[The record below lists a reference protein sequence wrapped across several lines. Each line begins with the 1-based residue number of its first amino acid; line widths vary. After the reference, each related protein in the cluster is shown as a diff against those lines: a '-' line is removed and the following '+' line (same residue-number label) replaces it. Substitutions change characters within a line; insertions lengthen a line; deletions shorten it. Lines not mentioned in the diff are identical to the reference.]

1 MLAAALLAGSLALH
15 PCVAHQAY
23 YCGSLTRPLDTTGRI
38 AGRIDIGFTWLP
50 HARHNVP
57 SAGTIV
63 AAEGGPGYPS
73 GASRD
78 EYRAL
83 FGPLLSTHDML
94 LMDDRGTGRSGA
106 IDCRALQGGSMTLPA
121 IARCGA
127 QLGSAAGLYGSAE
140 AADDLDALMGRLGV
154 TRADLYGDSYG
165 TFFVQTFA
173 ARHPARVRRIVLD
186 GAYPAG
192 GLDPW
197 YSSTTPTI
205 ADAFDAVCRRS
216 PQCAVRGA
224 AMPRIRRVL
233 ARLRSRRGPI
243 DPSQLAFVMDTAG
256 LDSLVYRDLDAAVRA
271 LLERADDV
279 PLRRLVRE
287 ASDFEESAASD
298 PREESNGLFVAA
310 SCTDNPQAYDMRLA
324 PVFRQAQ
331 WRSIE
336 RRSAASNPQL
346 YAPFTVREFLSIPL
360 DYAYVPLCQNW
371 PVAPAGHPAGQPFP
385 PGTQMPDVPALVL
398 TGDLDTITT
407 PSEGDAAAKLFARSQ
422 RVIVR
427 NTGHVTAIDDPWNCA
442 SALVRTFLAGQSVNT
457 SCAARIPAT
466 RLVDTFPRT
475 RSEVPPAAIARGS
488 ASVGALRDAAN
499 AVAAAGDA
507 MARAQQFGTAAGKGL
522 RGGRFS
528 VASTGTGSR
537 IELRAVRW
545 TVDFP
550 VSGTVDWNRATG
562 AVAARLHAP
571 GLLETA
577 TWNAMAGTRARIRIV
592 EPGSVEATVPAP

>member
-1 MLAAALLAGSLALH
+1 VLAAALLAGSLALH
-15 PCVAHQAY
+15 PCAAHQAY
-23 YCGSLTRPLDTTGRI
+23 YCGSLTRPLDATGRI
-38 AGRIDIGFTWLP
+38 AGSIDIGFTWLP
-50 HARHNVP
+50 HAQREVP

-78 EYRAL
+78 AYRAL

-94 LMDDRGTGRSGA
+94 LMDDRGTGRSDA
-106 IDCRALQGGSMTLPA
+106 IDCRELQGGSMTLPA

-140 AADDLDALMGRLGV
+140 AADDLDALMAQIGV
-154 TRADLYGDSYG
+154 THADLYGDSYG

-173 ARHPARVRRIVLD
+173 ARHPDRVRRIVLD

-197 YSSTTPTI
+197 YSSTAPTI
-205 ADAFDAVCRRS
+205 SDAFDAVCSRS
-216 PQCAVRGA
+216 ARCAARGA
-224 AMPRIRRVL
+224 AMPRIGRVL
-233 ARLRSRRGPI
+233 ARLRAGRGPI
-243 DPSQLAFVMDTAG
+243 DPSQLAFVMDSAG

-271 LLERADDV
+271 SLGRGDDV
-279 PLRRLVRE
+279 PLRRLARE
-287 ASDFEESAASD
+287 ASDFEEAASSD

-324 PVFRQAQ
+324 PALRQAQ

-336 RRSAASNPQL
+336 RRTAASNPQL
-346 YAPFTVREFLSIPL
+346 YAPFTVREFLGIPL

-385 PGTQMPDVPALVL
+385 PGTRMPDVPALVL

-407 PSEGDAAAKLFARSQ
+407 PAEGDAAAKLFARSQ

-442 SALVRTFLAGQSVNT
+442 SALVRAFLAEQSLSI
-457 SCAARIPAT
+457 SCAARIPAM

-475 RSEVPPAAIARGS
+475 RSEVPPATIARGS
-488 ASVGALRDAAN
+488 ASAGTLRDAAN

-507 MARAQQFGTAAGKGL
+507 LARAQQFGVAAGDGL

-528 VASTGTGSR
+528 VAPTGTGSR
-537 IELRAVRW
+537 IELHAVRW
-545 TVDFP
+545 TADFP

-562 AVAARLHAP
+562 SVAARLEAP
-571 GLLETA
+571 GLRESA
-577 TWNAMAGTRARIRIV
+577 SWNVIAGSHASLRIG
-592 EPGSVEATVPAP
+592 ESGSVAATAWAP

>member
-1 MLAAALLAGSLALH
+1 VLAAALLAGSLTLH
-15 PCVAHQAY
+15 PCAAHQPY

-38 AGRIDIGFTWLP
+38 PGHIDIGFTWLP
-50 HARHNVP
+50 HARRDVP

-78 EYRAL
+78 AYRAL
-83 FGPLLSTHDML
+83 FGPLLSTNDML

-140 AADDLDALMGRLGV
+140 AADDLDALMERLSV
-154 TRADLYGDSYG
+154 ARADLYGDSYG

-173 ARHPARVRRIVLD
+173 ARHSARVRRIVLD

-197 YSSTTPTI
+197 YSSTTPAI
-205 ADAFDAVCRRS
+205 ADAFDAVCRRA
-216 PQCAVRGA
+216 PQCAARGA
-224 AMPRIRRVL
+224 AMPRIDRVL
-233 ARLRSRRGPI
+233 SRLRAGRGPI

-271 LLERADDV
+271 SLERGDDI
-279 PLRRLVRE
+279 PLRRLALE
-287 ASDFEESAASD
+287 ASDFEEAASGD

-310 SCTDNPQAYDMRLA
+310 GCSDNPQAYDMRLA
-324 PVFRQAQ
+324 PPLRQAQ

-336 RRSAASNPQL
+336 RRMAASNPLL
-346 YAPFTVREFLSIPL
+346 YTPFTVAEFLRIPL

-385 PGTQMPDVPALVL
+385 PGTRMPDVPALVL

-407 PSEGDAAAKLFARSQ
+407 PSEGDAAAKLFERSQ

-442 SALVRTFLAGQSVNT
+442 SALVRTFLAQKALDT
-457 SCAARIPAT
+457 SCAARIPAM

-475 RSEVPPAAIARGS
+475 RDDVPPASLARGY
-488 ASVGALRDAAN
+488 ASLGTLRNAAN

-507 MARAQQFGTAAGKGL
+507 LGRAQQFGMTAGDGL

-528 VASTGTGSR
+528 VTPTGTGSR

-545 TVDFP
+545 TCDFP
-550 VSGTVDWNRATG
+550 VSGSVDWNRATG
-562 AVAARLHAP
+562 AVAARLRAP
-571 GLLETA
+571 GLREEV
-577 TWNAMAGTRARIRIV
+577 TWNVTAGTRARLRIV
-592 EPGSVEATVPAP
+592 EPGFLEATAPAP

>member
-1 MLAAALLAGSLALH
+1 MLAAALLAGSLVLH
-15 PCVAHQAY
+15 PCGAHQTY
-23 YCGSLTRPLDTTGRI
+23 YCGSLARPLDTTGRI

-50 HARHNVP
+50 HARRNVP

-78 EYRAL
+78 AYRAL
-83 FGPLLSTHDML
+83 FGPLLLTHDML

-127 QLGSAAGLYGSAE
+127 QLGATAGLYGSAE
-140 AADDLDALMGRLGV
+140 AADDLDALMDRLAV

-173 ARHPARVRRIVLD
+173 ARHPGRVRRIVLD

-197 YSSTTPTI
+197 YSSTTPAI
-205 ADAFDAVCRRS
+205 AGAFDAVCRRS
-216 PQCAVRGA
+216 SQCAARGA
-224 AMPRIRRVL
+224 AMPRIGRIL
-233 ARLRSRRGPI
+233 ALLRAGRGPI

-256 LDSLVYRDLDAAVRA
+256 LDSLVYRELDAAVRA
-271 LLERADDV
+271 WLGRGDGI
-279 PLRRLVRE
+279 PLRRLARE
-287 ASDFEESAASD
+287 AWDFEEAASSD

-324 PVFRQAQ
+324 PALRQAQ

-336 RRSAASNPQL
+336 RRMVESNPQL
-346 YAPFTVREFLSIPL
+346 YAPFTVKEFLSIPL

-407 PSEGDAAAKLFARSQ
+407 PSEGDAAAKLVRALATGHRSQ
-422 RVIVR
+422 YRSRDGDRRSVELRVRARANVSGGALTRHELRRTHSSHATDRHVSPCALR
-427 NTGHVTAIDDPWNCA
+427 NAPGCA
-442 SALVRTFLAGQSVNT
+442 
-457 SCAARIPAT
+457 
-466 RLVDTFPRT
+466 RT
-475 RSEVPPAAIARGS
+475 RFRVARYASER
-488 ASVGALRDAAN
+488 RERN
-499 AVAAAGDA
+499 
-507 MARAQQFGTAAGKGL
+507 
-522 RGGRFS
+522 GGRRRCVGPS
-528 VASTGTGSR
+528 
-537 IELRAVRW
+537 
-545 TVDFP
+545 
-550 VSGTVDWNRATG
+550 
-562 AVAARLHAP
+562 
-571 GLLETA
+571 
-577 TWNAMAGTRARIRIV
+577 
-592 EPGSVEATVPAP
+592 ATVRHCLGGRSARRPL

>member
-1 MLAAALLAGSLALH
+1 VLAAALLAGSLVLH
-15 PCVAHQAY
+15 PCGAHQAY
-23 YCGSLTRPLDTTGRI
+23 YCGSLARPLDTTGRI

-50 HARHNVP
+50 HARRNAA

-78 EYRAL
+78 AYRAL

-140 AADDLDALMGRLGV
+140 AADDLDALMGRLGI

-197 YSSTTPTI
+197 YSSTTPAI

-216 PQCAVRGA
+216 PQCAARGA
-224 AMPRIRRVL
+224 AMPRIDRVL
-233 ARLRSRRGPI
+233 ARLRSGRGPI
-243 DPSQLAFVMDTAG
+243 EPSQLAFVMDTAG
-256 LDSLVYRDLDAAVRA
+256 LDSLVYRELDAAVRGW
-271 LLERADDV
+271 LERGDGI
-279 PLRRLVRE
+279 PLRRLARE
-287 ASDFEESAASD
+287 AWDFEEAASSD
-298 PREESNGLFVAA
+298 AREQSNGLFVAA
-310 SCTDNPQAYDMRLA
+310 SCADNPQAYDMHLA
-324 PVFRQAQ
+324 PALRQAQ

-336 RRSAASNPQL
+336 RRTAESNAQL

-371 PVAPAGHPAGQPFP
+371 PVAPVGHPAGQPFP
-385 PGTQMPDVPALVL
+385 PGTHMPDVPALVL

-407 PSEGDAAAKLFARSQ
+407 PSEGDAAAKLFGRSQ

-442 SALVRTFLAGQSVNT
+442 SALVRTFLAGHSLDT
-457 SCAARIPAT
+457 SCAAHIPAT
-466 RLVDTFPRT
+466 RLIDTFPAT
-475 RSEVPPAAIARGS
+475 RSEMPPAALARGS
-488 ASVGALRDAAN
+488 ASLGTLRDAAN

-507 MARAQQFGTAAGKGL
+507 LARAQEFGTAAGDGL
-522 RGGRFS
+522 RGGRFR
-528 VASTGTGSR
+528 VAPTATGIR
-537 IELRAVRW
+537 IELHALRW
-545 TVDFP
+545 TADFP
-550 VSGTVDWNRATG
+550 VSGNVDWNRATG
-562 AVAARLHAP
+562 AVAARLRAL
-571 GLLETA
+571 GLRETA
-577 TWNAMAGTRARIRIV
+577 SWNVTAGSRARLRMV
-592 EPGSVEATVPAP
+592 EPGSIEATAPAP